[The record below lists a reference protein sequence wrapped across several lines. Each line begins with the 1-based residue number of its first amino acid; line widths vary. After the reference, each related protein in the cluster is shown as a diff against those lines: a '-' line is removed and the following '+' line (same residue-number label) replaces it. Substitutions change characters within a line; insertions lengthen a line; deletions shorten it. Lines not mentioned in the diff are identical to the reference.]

1 MAKSAIE
8 VELLLLLSDKQIG
21 KGSGLLNL
29 PTENVMADKG
39 FEIQDLLDPLDVSLK
54 MPPKRHSNRQVEE
67 KTRRVAE

>member
-8 VELLLLLSDKQIG
+8 VELLLLLPDKQIG

-39 FEIQDLLDPLDVSLK
+39 FAIQDLLDPSLK
-54 MPPKRHSNRQVEE
+54 MPPKRDSNRQVEE